1 MTNPVFDSVQDMLAA
16 LLPSY
21 PVMCFWPDRIAMT
34 AKRFLDGFPG
44 KVLYAVKCNPHAI
57 VLRALHNAGIRDF
70 DTASLNEI
78 ALVNEL
84 FNDVRCYF
92 NHPVKS
98 RTAIEAAVQVYGV
111 DDFVVDHPNE
121 LDKLTRTTQPGHV
134 VQVRLRTPGGVATF
148 DLSAKFGADED
159 TGVELLRAVAA
170 HGYQPAVSFHVGSQ
184 CQKPSAYAKAFEI
197 VARVAARA
205 GVTPV
210 YINVGG
216 GFPVSDAETTVPP
229 LEEFFACI
237 RESAQTHGYLGRTPL
252 YCEPGRGMVADAA
265 SLITQVHL
273 RKDNQLYLNEGI
285 FGSLSEIVYGDMRPP
300 LQAIRLNG
308 QLSGEMHPFTL
319 FGPTC
324 DSNDVVPHQFALPKD
339 IEEGDW
345 IEVGGVGA
353 YSNALQS
360 SFNGFTTDTF
370 VAIKGRQPGTLGSE

>member
-1 MTNPVFDSVQDMLAA
+1 MPDPSFASVPDMLAS
-16 LLPSY
+16 LRPSY
-21 PVMCFWPDRIAMT
+21 PVMCFWPERIAIT
-34 AKRFLDGFPG
+34 ARRFLNGFPG

-57 VLRALHNAGIRDF
+57 VLKAMHDAGIRDF

-78 ALVNEL
+78 ALVNER
-84 FNDVRCYF
+84 FSDVSCYF

-98 RTAIEAAVQVYGV
+98 RAAIDSAVRVYGV
-111 DDFVVDHPNE
+111 NDFVVDHPSE
-121 LDKLTRTTQPGHV
+121 LKKLIDIAGPGHII
-134 VQVRLRTPGGVATF
+134 QVRLRTPGGVATF

-159 TGVELLRAVAA
+159 AGVELLREVVAR
-170 HGYQPAVSFHVGSQ
+170 QSRPAVSFHVGSQ
-184 CQKPSAYAKAFEI
+184 CRKASAYGKAFEI
-197 VARVAARA
+197 VARVLDRA
-205 GVTPV
+205 GVTPE

-216 GFPVSDAETTVPP
+216 GFPVSDAEVKAPS
-229 LEEFFACI
+229 LEEFFSQI
-237 RESAQTHGYLGRTPL
+237 SESATRYGYLGKVPL
-252 YCEPGRGMVADAA
+252 LCEPGRGMVADAA

-285 FGSLSEIVYGDMRPP
+285 YGSLSEIVYGDLRPP
-300 LQAIRLNG
+300 LQAIRLRG
-308 QLSGEMHPFTL
+308 PLSDEMRPFTL

-339 IEEGDW
+339 ISEGDW

-370 VAIKGRQPGTLGSE
+370 VAIRGATPSALAL

>member
-1 MTNPVFDSVQDMLAA
+1 MSKNSFASVHEMLGA
-16 LLPSY
+16 LQPSY

-34 AKRFLDGFPG
+34 ARRFLTGFPG

-57 VLRALHNAGIRDF
+57 VLSAMHGAGIRDF

-78 ALVNEL
+78 AFVNER
-84 FNDVRCYF
+84 FNDVTCYF

-98 RTAIEAAVQVYGV
+98 RAAIDSAVRVYGV
-111 DDFVVDHPNE
+111 NDFVVDHPTE
-121 LDKLTRTTQPGHV
+121 LAKLVAVAGQGHV
-134 VQVRLRTPGGVATF
+134 IQVRLRTPGGVATF

-159 TGVELLRAVAA
+159 LGVELLREVVA
-170 HGYQPAVSFHVGSQ
+170 QNSKPAVSFHVGSQ
-184 CQKPSAYAKAFEI
+184 CYKASAYTKAFEI
-197 VARVAARA
+197 VARVLDRA
-205 GVTPV
+205 GVTPA

-216 GFPVSDAETTVPP
+216 GFPVSDAELKAPP
-229 LEEFFACI
+229 LEEFFA
-237 RESAQTHGYLGRTPL
+237 AVTDAATHYGYLNKVPL
-252 YCEPGRGMVADAA
+252 VCEPGRGMVADAA
-265 SLITQVHL
+265 SLVTQVHL

-308 QLSGEMHPFTL
+308 QLSNEMRPFTL

-324 DSNDVVPHQFALPKD
+324 DSNDVVPHQFALPKN
-339 IEEGDW
+339 IAEGDW

-370 VAIKGRQPGTLGSE
+370 VAIRGLEPATLAV